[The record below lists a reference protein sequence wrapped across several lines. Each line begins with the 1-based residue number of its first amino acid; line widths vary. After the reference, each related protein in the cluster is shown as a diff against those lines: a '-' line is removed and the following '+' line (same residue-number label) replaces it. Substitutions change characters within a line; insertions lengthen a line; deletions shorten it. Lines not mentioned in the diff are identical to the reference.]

1 MAEKLVGSLN
11 LAKLSNVGIMT
22 IQGQS
27 CAKKCLVIPIEE
39 NDIFIKV
46 EEKTSR
52 DGQKYT
58 DKKYCIG
65 IEIYS
70 SRETDPYG
78 NTHYAKV
85 SVSKDYINSHTL
97 EDVAARNKIYLGN
110 LKPMQIPNSNQAS
123 TVDAPPAVP
132 AYSSDDDL
140 PF

>member
-22 IQGQS
+22 IQGAS

-52 DGQKYT
+52 EGHRYV

-65 IEIYS
+65 IEVYT
-70 SRETDPYG
+70 SRETDQYG

-85 SVSKDYINSHTL
+85 SVSKEYINTHTQ
-97 EDVAARNKIYLGN
+97 EEVAERNKIYLGN
-110 LKPMQIPNSNQAS
+110 FKPVQIPNSNQAS

-132 AYSSDDDL
+132 AYGSDDNL